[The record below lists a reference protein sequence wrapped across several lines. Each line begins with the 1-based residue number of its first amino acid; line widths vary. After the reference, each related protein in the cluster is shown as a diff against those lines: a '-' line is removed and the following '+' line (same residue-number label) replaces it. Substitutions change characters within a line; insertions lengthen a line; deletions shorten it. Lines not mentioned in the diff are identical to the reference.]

1 MLIENIMYFA
11 LGLLVASLVGLILL
25 SAVWKR
31 AVRLTK
37 RRIEAATPITMA
49 EFRADKD
56 QLRAEFALATRR
68 LETTIEGLRRR
79 LATEVGDTSEQRAE
93 LGALRAEREQYAASL
108 AEMNAREAE
117 LRGRLQELERE
128 TTDLAQRLRMR
139 ERELETRMQELAQ
152 MRKDASSAA
161 PAPAA
166 QRAPAALAD
175 AEARLADAKSRLND
189 LLAEPQSGAQT
200 RLLADE
206 LSLEDEMERLRRQVA
221 EVESAILEGG
231 QPADDTALRE
241 RLRNIAG
248 SVSRIVY
255 AADRETPAAPDLGES
270 LFERVQRF
278 AADDEE
284 LDLMPPA
291 PQDGANRGSVS
302 ERMAALR
309 EIQGR

>member
-11 LGLLVASLVGLILL
+11 LGLLAASLVGLILL
-25 SAVWKR
+25 QAVWKR

-68 LETTIEGLRRR
+68 LELTIEGLRRR

-93 LGALRAEREQYAASL
+93 LGALRAERGQHAAAIS
-108 AEMNAREAE
+108 EMSAREDE
-117 LRGRLQELERE
+117 LRARLQELERD

-139 ERELETRMQELAQ
+139 ERELETRSEELAQ
-152 MRKDASSAA
+152 LRKDMTAPLAAS
-161 PAPAA
+161 P
-166 QRAPAALAD
+166 APAALAD
-175 AEARLADAKSRLND
+175 AEARLADAESRLRD
-189 LLAEPQSGAQT
+189 LLAEPQPGT
-200 RLLADE
+200 HPRLLADE
-206 LSLEDEMERLRRQVA
+206 LNLEDEMERLRREVA
-221 EVESAILEGG
+221 DVEGAIVGEG
-231 QPADDTALRE
+231 QPADDAALRA
-241 RLRNIAG
+241 RLRDIAG
-248 SVSRIVY
+248 NVSRIVY
-255 AADRETPAAPDLGES
+255 AADREVPAAPDLGES

-278 AADDEE
+278 AAEE
-284 LDLMPPA
+284 GEMDAMPPA
-291 PQDGANRGSVS
+291 PQDGANRGSLS

>member
-117 LRGRLQELERE
+117 LRGRMQELERE

-152 MRKDASSAA
+152 MRQDASSAA
-161 PAPAA
+161 P
-166 QRAPAALAD
+166 APAALAD

-278 AADDEE
+278 AADDED